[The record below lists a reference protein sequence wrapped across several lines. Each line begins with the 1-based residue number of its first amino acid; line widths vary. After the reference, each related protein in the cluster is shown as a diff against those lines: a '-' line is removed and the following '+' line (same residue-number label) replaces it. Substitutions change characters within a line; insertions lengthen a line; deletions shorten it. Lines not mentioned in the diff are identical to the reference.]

1 MNSEFWT
8 TLLNSP
14 VMAAIVEAALVC
26 FCILRLQSKKNK
38 ELEEEKALIQH
49 DCDIRLERYRLEF
62 NQLLSEHQTRFK
74 YWHDEKAKAIKGL
87 YFTIQEL
94 FCSLTEFLFTFNE
107 FKKHGLDQKREAI
120 LEEKYSLFDSAH
132 DNAYIEWLKNKLFLD
147 EKEDAVIEC
156 FFKEC
161 SQFVQNYINYR
172 KNHKADAFVEKG
184 FNVLE
189 KTKTV
194 LPGLRKA
201 FREALNA
208 PTIEKQNG
216 VQTESKKQNEAKS

>member
-14 VMAAIVEAALVC
+14 VIASIIEALLVC
-26 FCILRLQSKKNK
+26 FVISRLQHKRNK

-62 NQLLSEHQTRFK
+62 NQLLSEHQTQFK
-74 YWHDEKAKAIKGL
+74 YWYDEKAKAIKGL
-87 YFTIQEL
+87 YFSIQEL
-94 FCSLTEFLFTFNE
+94 FYSLTEFLFTFNE
-107 FKKHGLDQKREAI
+107 FKKHGLDQEREAI
-120 LEEKYSLFDSAH
+120 LKAKYSLFESAH
-132 DNAYIEWLKNKLFLD
+132 DKAHIEWLKNKLFLD
-147 EKEDAVIEC
+147 EKEDVVIDC
-156 FFKEC
+156 FFNGC
-161 SQFVQNYINYR
+161 AQFVQNYINYLN
-172 KNHKADAFVEKG
+172 NHEEDAFVEKG

-194 LPGLRKA
+194 LPRLRKA

-216 VQTESKKQNEAKS
+216 VQTESTKTK